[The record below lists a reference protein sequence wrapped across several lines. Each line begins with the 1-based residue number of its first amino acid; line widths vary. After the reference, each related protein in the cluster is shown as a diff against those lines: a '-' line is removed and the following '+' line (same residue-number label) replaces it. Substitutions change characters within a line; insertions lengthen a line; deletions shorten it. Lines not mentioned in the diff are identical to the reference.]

1 MSKTLWMAV
10 VSGVLC
16 GTGLFGCGELKPT
29 SWAPQSP
36 EGVKAWMQAQLQSEP
51 LTSPPFDGESVEVK
65 FEVKSEVVGE
75 PVLKSGRLRTPEY
88 VPEAFRFSASND
100 PFQSQKSSPP
110 AGPAWASDVPSG
122 PPSPS
127 FTDQPPQLTLKG
139 LWQDAEGRAALIQ
152 VNQQLGAW
160 RTGAWVTPDWRLEH
174 IGEQTVQLSHRLKSR
189 TPQGVWVWVWQQKSL
204 NLSLAASTD
213 VAP

>member
-1 MSKTLWMAV
+1 MSRTFWMAV
-10 VSGVLC
+10 VFGLLC
-16 GTGLFGCGELKPT
+16 GTGLFGCGEFKPT
-29 SWAPQSP
+29 AWAPQSP

-51 LTSPPFDGESVEVK
+51 VSSSSNDVENGEVK
-65 FEVKSEVVGE
+65 NEVVGE
-75 PVLKSGRLRTPEY
+75 PILMSERLRVPDY
-88 VPEAFRFSASND
+88 VPEAFRFAASND
-100 PFQSQKSSPP
+100 PFQSPKTSLPT
-110 AGPAWASDVPSG
+110 GPAWASDV

-174 IGEQTVQLSHRLKSR
+174 IAEQTVQLSHRLKMR
-189 TPQGVWVWVWQQKSL
+189 TPQGFWVWQQKSL
-204 NLSLAASTD
+204 TLSLAASTD
-213 VAP
+213 VVP